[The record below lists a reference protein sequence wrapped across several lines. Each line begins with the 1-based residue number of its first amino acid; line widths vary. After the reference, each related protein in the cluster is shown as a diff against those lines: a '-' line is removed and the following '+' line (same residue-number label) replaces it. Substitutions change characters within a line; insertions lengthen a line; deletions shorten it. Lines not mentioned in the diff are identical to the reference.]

1 MVSYQ
6 HQVLS
11 VNSIEVE
18 YLPSK
23 QMARVRFP
31 VNASRFFF
39 SFTEKL
45 QYHKKNEKKNK
56 KKKVFVCII

>member
-1 MVSYQ
+1 MSKGAIDCRSIG
-6 HQVLS
+6 LRIC

-31 VNASRFFF
+31 VNAKLNNLALGGERSSFISNIFQSPSRG
-39 SFTEKL
+39 
-45 QYHKKNEKKNK
+45 
-56 KKKVFVCII
+56 